1 VKKLLVINASA
12 RKEHSHS
19 RTLTDVFI
27 NHWTSAQQDVGIQL
41 RELGSTHVP
50 HLSEEWIIANQTPA
64 SNRTEKHKEV
74 LSASDAYIK
83 ELREADVIVL
93 GTPMY
98 NWSIPSS
105 LKAYIDQVLRLN
117 ETFKINTA
125 DPAKPYTGLLQNKKL
140 VLLVAT
146 GIQGY
151 EPGQPNAHLNFQTT
165 YLETVFGMMGIEDI
179 HVVRISG
186 TSLDKEA
193 LKGNIE
199 QAYQQVRS
207 FVKAM
212 EWQRK
217 TTQLKE
223 AY

>member
-1 VKKLLVINASA
+1 MKKLLVINASA
-12 RKEHSHS
+12 RREHSHS

-27 NHWTSAQQDVGIQL
+27 NYWTSAHQDAGIQL
-41 RELGSTHVP
+41 RELGNSHVP
-50 HLSEEWIIANQTPA
+50 HLNEEWIIANQTPA
-64 SNRTEKHKEV
+64 SNRTEKDKEV
-74 LSASDAYIK
+74 LSGSDAYIK

-125 DPAKPYTGLLQNKKL
+125 DPANPYTGLLQNKKL
-140 VLLVAT
+140 VLLVAR

-179 HVVRISG
+179 HVVAISG
-186 TSLDKEA
+186 TSMDKEA

-199 QAYQQVRS
+199 LAHQQVRS
-207 FVKAM
+207 IIKAI